1 MGGDTVTRK
10 SKLALCW
17 LGMYVLCT
25 VFGFINTKNGFL
37 QAIFALFSIGFFL
50 PGGILLYEAVG
61 EKDRK
66 TVRCIRYISITSLA
80 LTVLTLIGNV
90 LTLPASE
97 AVGNRMYG
105 LLVFVSTP
113 MISSQ
118 MWVISLFLWAC
129 LLMGSFIKKNKRS
142 K

>member
-1 MGGDTVTRK
+1 MTRK
-10 SKLALCW
+10 SKLYVAW
-17 LGMYVLCT
+17 GIMYVICT
-25 VFGFINTKNGFL
+25 ILGFINTNNSLL
-37 QAIFALFSIGFFL
+37 QAIFALVSMGFFL

-61 EKDRK
+61 EKDK
-66 TVRCIRYISITSLA
+66 KTICTVRYLSIASLS

-97 AVGNRMYG
+97 AVGDRMYG
-105 LLVFVSTP
+105 LLIVVSTP

-118 MWVISLFLWAC
+118 AWAISLFLWAC
-129 LLMGSFIKKNKRS
+129 LLMGSFIKKK

>member
-1 MGGDTVTRK
+1 MTKKG
-10 SKLALCW
+10 KLYVAW
-17 LGMYVLCT
+17 GIMYVICT
-25 VFGFINTKNGFL
+25 ILGFINTDNGLL
-37 QAIFALFSIGFFL
+37 QAIFALVSMGFFL

-61 EKDRK
+61 EKDK
-66 TVRCIRYISITSLA
+66 KTICTVRYLSIASLS

-97 AVGNRMYG
+97 AVGDRMYG
-105 LLVFVSTP
+105 LLIVVSTP

-118 MWVISLFLWAC
+118 AWAISLFLWAC
-129 LLMGSFIKKNKRS
+129 LLMGSFIKKK

>member
-1 MGGDTVTRK
+1 MTRK
-10 SKLALCW
+10 SKLYIAW
-17 LGMYVLCT
+17 GIMYVICT
-25 VFGFINTKNGFL
+25 ILGFINTNNGLL
-37 QAIFALFSIGFFL
+37 QAIFALVSMGFFL

-61 EKDRK
+61 EKDKK
-66 TVRCIRYISITSLA
+66 TVHTVRYLSIASLS

-97 AVGNRMYG
+97 AVGDRMYG
-105 LLVFVSTP
+105 LLIVVSTP

-118 MWVISLFLWAC
+118 AWAISLFLWAC
-129 LLMGSFIKKNKRS
+129 LLMGSFIKKK

>member
-1 MGGDTVTRK
+1 MSRK
-10 SKLALCW
+10 GKLALAW
-17 LGMYVLCT
+17 AALYVICAI
-25 VFGFINTKNGFL
+25 FGFINTKNGLL

-50 PGGILLYEAVG
+50 PGGILLYEAIG

-66 TVRCIRYISITSLA
+66 TVLRIRYLSAASLG

-97 AVGNRMYG
+97 AVGDRMYG
-105 LLVFVSTP
+105 LLVLVSTP

-118 MWVISLFLWAC
+118 MWFISLFLWAS
-129 LLMGSFIKKNKRS
+129 LLMGSFVKKNK

>member
-1 MGGDTVTRK
+1 MSRK
-10 SKLALCW
+10 GKLALAW
-17 LGMYVLCT
+17 VILYVVCT
-25 VFGFINTKNGFL
+25 IFGFINTKNGFL
-37 QAIFALFSIGFFL
+37 QAIFALVSIGFFL
-50 PGGILLYEAVG
+50 PGGILLYEAIG
-61 EKDRK
+61 EKNK
-66 TVRCIRYISITSLA
+66 TTILTIRYLSIASLC

-97 AVGNRMYG
+97 AVGDRMYA
-105 LLVFVSTP
+105 LLVLVSTP

-129 LLMGSFIKKNKRS
+129 LLMGSFIKKTKRS